1 MKKLIII
8 LGVFMVLVG
17 TGVYF
22 ILPTNINWNEYIQET
37 AAAVKARTG
46 LTLTVQGQPA
56 FSMKP
61 SPVLKLGQIRL
72 GNIQDASYPQMMTAA
87 RAEILFDTGSLF
99 RRQIKIKKV
108 TLFSPQF
115 YFETMPNGKWNWQ
128 IAFFDRAAAN
138 ATIGFDSLL
147 LTDGAAEVKTDKY
160 TPAQKWDRVN
170 AELFADSIHG
180 PFFFEGNFGAL
191 ASSFGFSL
199 KVEKFVS
206 AQSPDFSLRLINA
219 PAEASFVFTGKYGL
233 SETDR
238 GILTGGLTFDI
249 RKPDQF
255 FALLYPQE
263 KLPSVL
269 FQPVVGN
276 LKLLKNAQTRTAEMT
291 DILFKYGTSSA
302 TGRLSVRSLSPD
314 EASARQAQEEEE
326 ILPDDE
332 IVLRDPNNPSEPV
345 TLDNTPV
352 RQTKLAQNL
361 LPKVVDGSFIFSRLD
376 ADPFFDNLTPIA
388 VFLSKT
394 GYFSRTK
401 DTYAFDMLFDVVNYK
416 KDVIHQLKSKIS
428 SIPEGVAFKD
438 ISATLPSNAYVTGEA
453 NLALGKSVLLSG
465 KLSAQADNV
474 SAVLNWLGFPPAEE
488 IPQNLLQQFKAETE
502 FKLAQNGLVLSQL
515 KGRLDQTDFSG
526 SMALRL
532 GNRKALSVSG
542 DFSEMNL
549 AQYFP
554 AKNKFYAQKREE
566 FSKLSATQ
574 KIQRL
579 FDSLAFLNDADISL
593 KLKTA
598 AFSWADIN
606 AENVNADFAVVRG
619 QMKINEISGEKILA
633 SAIKLRGDAEG
644 FGGDPKFSDF
654 TINVN
659 AQQLSSLTQA
669 LGIPLSRNVSVQ
681 DKMQLSAKLTGTIQ
695 AMQFD
700 TVVDFGSLRF
710 SAQGDMRQSA
720 PSVFDW
726 NMNADIHHEN
736 FRNFVRLFSD
746 NYRPV
751 LANPGALDLQGRIL
765 KNKDLFHLTDMAA
778 RIGENEFKGNIKVVR
793 QTDSSVITAELEAH
807 DLAPLGML
815 PRVNFAETI
824 AVDTQ
829 KTVPEDIWTKDG
841 ILSRFAADL
850 SFSRKPFDF
859 SFLGKYEASIAL
871 KTNRLFFNSFV
882 LSDVDSII
890 KLSADKIVIDLRR
903 SLWNRAN
910 FGGIFTLTPAAD
922 GLLDLQT
929 AVRVSNLNIPAK
941 LFDSDTLN
949 VGAVEGLILN
959 ANLKAKGKS
968 TNELFSSLTGTGTL
982 TFNKAA
988 LDRFNMAQLTEDLQR
1003 VPEIAKETIQTQA
1016 MQGST
1021 EINRFSANV
1030 SVKNG
1035 SLILDT
1041 TSFAYDGAENKSLTF
1056 SYNYLDRI
1064 LSAGL
1069 EFPSGIQSVSNVVLS
1084 VGKKTGQP
1092 AVLEQTIGAVVDE
1105 VAAVKNKMKEVA
1117 QQQQEQQ
1124 RRQEIEAQE
1133 KARAARVERLNKLDE
1148 RLTMASAELA
1158 KKIAAVQ
1165 PLAQKVY
1172 QVEKYLLALN
1182 NAARTLGELNV
1193 DIQKTVSGG
1202 NGVLTDAAVAGL
1214 EKRAKENYFDKEA
1227 EINAGYDTAM
1237 IVGIKGTV
1245 FDALNQ
1251 ANEILRQE
1259 AKLQTTHSDLPE
1271 IAQNV
1276 SEIMKEIDP
1285 LKGIQAQSESDGIK
1299 LEELTV
1305 LRAQAEVVLDKI
1317 KSIHQKT
1324 TDAVARKNAKI
1335 EAEEKAKREAEEM
1348 KKKAEEEAKKAAEV
1362 AAAAEKARQEAAER
1376 ERQRTIFRTD
1386 GQSSSSAASS
1396 AGQTGNILQTLTPA
1410 DQGSVAAAE
1419 PEKSEKDNPII
1430 IRRR

>member
-8 LGVFMVLVG
+8 LGVFVVLVG

-22 ILPTNINWNEYIQET
+22 ILPTNINWNEYIQDT
-37 AAAVKARTG
+37 AAAVRARTG
-46 LTLTVQGQPA
+46 LALTVQGQPV

-87 RAEILFDTGSLF
+87 SAEILFDTGSLF
-99 RRQIKIKKV
+99 RRQIKIKKI

-128 IAFFDRAAAN
+128 TAFFDRAAAD
-138 ATIGFDSLL
+138 ARIGFDSLL

-170 AELFADSIHG
+170 AELFADSIQG

-199 KVEKFVS
+199 KVEKFLP

-219 PAEASFVFTGKYGL
+219 PAEASFVFSGKYGL

-263 KLPSVL
+263 KLPAAL

-276 LKLLKNAQTRTAEMT
+276 LKLLKNAQTRTSEMT

-302 TGRLSVRSLSPD
+302 TGKLSVRSLSPE
-314 EASARQAQEEEE
+314 EASTLQAQEEEE
-326 ILPDDE
+326 ALQDDD
-332 IVLRDPNNPSEPV
+332 IILRDPSNPSEPV

-352 RQTKLAQNL
+352 RQTKLAQHL
-361 LPKVVDGSFIFSRLD
+361 LPKVIDGSFIFSRLD

-394 GYFSRTK
+394 GYFSRSK
-401 DTYAFDMLFDVVNYK
+401 DTYTLDMIFDVVNYK

-428 SIPEGVAFKD
+428 SIPEGLAFKN
-438 ISATLPSNAYVTGEA
+438 ISVTLPSNAYVTGEA
-453 NLALGKSVLLSG
+453 DLTLQKSILLSG
-465 KLSAQADNV
+465 KLSAQADNIR
-474 SAVLNWLGFPPAEE
+474 AVLNWLGLPPAEE
-488 IPQNLLQQFKAETE
+488 IPQNLLRQFKAETG
-502 FKLAQNGLVLSQL
+502 FKLAQNGVVLSQL

-526 SMALRL
+526 NMALRL
-532 GNRKALSVSG
+532 GNRKAVSLSG
-542 DFSEMNL
+542 DFSEMNF

-554 AKNKFYAQKREE
+554 EKNKFYTQKREE
-566 FSKLSATQ
+566 FSKLSASQ
-574 KIQRL
+574 KIQSL
-579 FDSLAFLNDADISL
+579 FDTLAFLNETDISV

-606 AENVNADFAVVRG
+606 AENMNADFAVVRG

-633 SAIKLRGDAEG
+633 SAIKLRGEAEG
-644 FGGDPKFSDF
+644 FGGNPKFNDF
-654 TINVN
+654 GININ

-669 LGIPLSRNVSVQ
+669 LGISLARNISVQ
-681 DKMQLSAKLTGTIQ
+681 DKMQLSAKLTGTLQ

-700 TVVDFGSLRF
+700 AVADFGTLRF
-710 SAQGDMRQSA
+710 SSRGDMRQSA
-720 PSVFDW
+720 PSMFDW
-726 NMNADIHHEN
+726 NMTADIHHEN
-736 FRNFVRLFSD
+736 FRNFIRLFSD

-751 LANPGALDLQGRIL
+751 LANPGTLDMQGKIL
-765 KNKDLFHLTDMAA
+765 KNKDLFHLTDMTA
-778 RIGENEFKGNIKVVR
+778 RVGDNEFKGNIKVVR
-793 QTDSSVITAELEAH
+793 QTDSSVITADLESS

-815 PRVNFAETI
+815 PRVNFAETV

-829 KTVPEDIWTKDG
+829 KTVPENIWTKDG
-841 ILSRFAADL
+841 MLSRFAADL
-850 SFSRKPFDF
+850 SFSQKPFDF

-882 LSDVDSII
+882 LSDVDSIV

-910 FGGIFTLTPAAD
+910 FGGIFNLMPAAD
-922 GLLDLQT
+922 GQLALQ
-929 AVRVSNLNIPAK
+929 ASMRLSNLNIPAK

-949 VGAVEGLILN
+949 IGAVESFIVN
-959 ANLKAKGKS
+959 ANLKANGKS
-968 TNELFSSLTGTGTL
+968 TNELFSSMSGTGTL
-982 TFNKAA
+982 MFDKAD
-988 LDRFNMAQLTEDLQR
+988 LDHFNMEQLSKDLQSI
-1003 VPEIAKETIQTQA
+1003 PEISKETIQTQA
-1016 MQGST
+1016 MQGKT
-1021 EINRFSANV
+1021 EVRRFSADINLKDGSFV
-1030 SVKNG
+1030 LSPTAFVYNG
-1035 SLILDT
+1035 EDNNS
-1041 TSFAYDGAENKSLTF
+1041 SSF
-1056 SYNYLDRI
+1056 SYNYLNQV
-1064 LSAGL
+1064 LSASVS
-1069 EFPSGIQSVSNVVLS
+1069 FPSGMQSVPGIALS
-1084 VGKKTGQP
+1084 VNKKARQP
-1092 AVLEQTIGAVVDE
+1092 AVLTQNIDAVADA
-1105 VAAVKNKMKEVA
+1105 VAAFKNKIKEQA
-1117 QQQQEQQ
+1117 LQQQEEQ
-1124 RRQEIEAQE
+1124 RRQET
-1133 KARAARVERLNKLDE
+1133 AAREKEKEARRGKLNKLDE
-1148 RLTMASAELA
+1148 QLTMASAELA

-1172 QVEKYLLALN
+1172 QIEKYLLSLN
-1182 NAARTLGELNV
+1182 NAARTLGMLSADV
-1193 DIQKTVSGG
+1193 QKTMSGG
-1202 NGVLTDAAVAGL
+1202 DDVLTDSAVAEL
-1214 EKRAKENYFDKEA
+1214 EKKAKENYFDKEA
-1227 EINAGYDTAM
+1227 EINASYDTAM
-1237 IVGIKGTV
+1237 IVGIKGMI
-1245 FDALNQ
+1245 FDVLNQ

-1276 SEIMKEIDP
+1276 SGIMKEIEP
-1285 LKGIQAQSESDGIK
+1285 LKGIQAQSENDNIK

-1305 LRAQAEVVLDKI
+1305 LRAQAEAVLDKI

-1324 TDAVARKNAKI
+1324 TDAVAVKTAKI
-1335 EAEEKAKREAEEM
+1335 EAEENAKREAEEM
-1348 KKKAEEEAKKAAEV
+1348 KKKAEEEAKKAAEA

-1386 GQSSSSAASS
+1386 GQSSSAPASSS
-1396 AGQTGNILQTLTPA
+1396 AGRTGNVLQTLTPA
-1410 DQGSVAAAE
+1410 DQSSTAAE

>member
-8 LGVFMVLVG
+8 LGVFVVLAG
-17 TGVYF
+17 TGIYF
-22 ILPTNINWNEYIQET
+22 ILPTNINWNDYIQET

-46 LTLTVQGQPA
+46 LVLTVQGQPV

-72 GNIQDASYPQMMTAA
+72 GNIPDAAYPQMMTAA

-128 IAFFDRAAAN
+128 IAFFDRAGAD

-170 AELFADSIHG
+170 AELFADSIQG

-199 KVEKFVS
+199 KVEKFAP

-233 SETDR
+233 AETDR
-238 GILTGGLTFDI
+238 GILSGGLTFDI

-255 FALLYPQE
+255 FALLYPGE
-263 KLPSVL
+263 KLPSAL

-276 LKLLKNAQTRTAEMT
+276 LKLQKNAQTRTAEMT

-302 TGRLSVRSLSPD
+302 TGKLSVRSLSPE
-314 EASARQAQEEEE
+314 EASSLQAREEEDV
-326 ILPDDE
+326 LPQDE
-332 IVLRDPNNPSEPV
+332 IILRDPNNPSEPV

-352 RQTKLAQNL
+352 RQTKLAQHL

-376 ADPFFDNLTPIA
+376 ADPFFDNLSPIA

-401 DTYAFDMLFDVVNYK
+401 DTYALDMMFDVVNYK
-416 KDVIHQLKSKIS
+416 KDVIHQLKTKIS
-428 SIPEGVAFKD
+428 SIPEGLAFKNV
-438 ISATLPSNAYVTGEA
+438 SATLPSNAYVTGQA
-453 NLALGKSVLLSG
+453 DLTLGKSVLLSG
-465 KLSAQADNV
+465 SLSAQADNLN
-474 SAVLNWLGFPPAEE
+474 AVLNWLGVPLAEE
-488 IPQNLLQQFKAETE
+488 IPQNLLRQFKAETE
-502 FKLAQNGLVLSQL
+502 FKLAQNGLVLSRL
-515 KGRLDQTDFSG
+515 KGNLDQTDFSG
-526 SMALRL
+526 SMAMRL
-532 GNRKALSVSG
+532 GSRKAFSISG

-574 KIQRL
+574 KVQRL
-579 FDSLAFLNDADISL
+579 FDSLAFLNETDISV

-606 AENVNADFAVVRG
+606 AENLNADFSVVRG
-619 QMKINEISGEKILA
+619 QMKINEISGEKVLA
-633 SAIKLRGDAEG
+633 SEIKLRGDVEG
-644 FGGDPKFSDF
+644 FGAEPKFNDF
-654 TINVN
+654 GINVN

-669 LGIPLSRNVSVQ
+669 LGISLSRNISVQ
-681 DKMQLSAKLTGTIQ
+681 DKMQLSAKLTGTLQ
-695 AMQFD
+695 AARFD
-700 TVVDFGSLRF
+700 TVVDFGTLRF
-710 SAQGDMRQSA
+710 AAQGDMRQSA

-726 NMNADIHHEN
+726 NMTADIRHEN
-736 FRNFVRLFSD
+736 FRNFIRLFSD

-751 LANPGALDLQGRIL
+751 LANPGALDLQGKIL
-765 KNKDLFHLTDMAA
+765 KNKDLFHLTDMTA
-778 RIGENEFKGNIKVVR
+778 RIGDNEFKGNIKVVK
-793 QTDSSVITAELEAH
+793 QTDSSVITAELESN

-815 PRVNFAETI
+815 PRVNFAETVG
-824 AVDTQ
+824 VDTQ
-829 KTVPEDIWTKDG
+829 KTVPENIWTKDG
-841 ILSRFAADL
+841 VLSRFAADL
-850 SFSRKPFDF
+850 SFSQKPFDF

-890 KLSADKIVIDLRR
+890 KLSAGKIVIDLRR
-903 SLWNRAN
+903 SLWDQAN
-910 FGGIFTLTPAAD
+910 FGGIFNLTPAAD
-922 GLLDLQT
+922 GQLAFQ
-929 AVRVSNLNIPAK
+929 AAMRVSNLNIPAK

-949 VGAVEGLILN
+949 VSGVETFILN
-959 ANLKAKGKS
+959 ANLKANGKS
-968 TNELFSSLTGTGTL
+968 TSELFSSLAGTGTL
-982 TFNKAA
+982 MFDKASLDHFNAGR
-988 LDRFNMAQLTEDLQR
+988 LIGDLQLM
-1003 VPEIAKETIQTQA
+1003 PEISKETVQAQA
-1016 MQGST
+1016 MQGNT
-1021 EINRFSANV
+1021 EIKRFSADMNV
-1030 SVKNG
+1030 KDGFFVLKPASFVYNG
-1035 SLILDT
+1035 ED
-1041 TSFAYDGAENKSLTF
+1041 NKSPFF
-1056 SYNYLDRI
+1056 SYNYLNQV

-1069 EFPSGIQSVSNVVLS
+1069 SFPSGMQAVEDIVLS
-1084 VGKKTGQP
+1084 VNKKAGQP
-1092 AVLEQTIGAVVDE
+1092 AVLTQNIDAVADAVV
-1105 VAAVKNKMKEVA
+1105 AVKNKMKEQA
-1117 QQQQEQQ
+1117 LQQQEQQ
-1124 RRQEIEAQE
+1124 RRQEIEARE

-1148 RLTMASAELA
+1148 QLTMASAELA

-1165 PLAQKVY
+1165 PLTQKVY

-1182 NAARTLGELNV
+1182 NAARVLGTLNA
-1193 DIQKTVSGG
+1193 DIQRTVSGG
-1202 NGVLTDAAVAGL
+1202 DDVLTDAAVAGL

-1227 EINAGYDTAM
+1227 EFNASYDTAM

-1259 AKLQTTHSDLPE
+1259 AKLQATHSDLPE

-1276 SEIMKEIDP
+1276 SEIMKEIEP
-1285 LKGIQAQSESDGIK
+1285 LKGFQAQSENDNIK

-1305 LRAQAEVVLDKI
+1305 LRARAEAVLDKI
-1317 KSIHQKT
+1317 KAVHQRT

-1348 KKKAEEEAKKAAEV
+1348 KKKAEEEAKKAAEAV
-1362 AAAAEKARQEAAER
+1362 AAAEKARQEAAER

-1386 GQSSSSAASS
+1386 GQSSSAAPAS
-1396 AGQTGNILQTLTPA
+1396 AGQTGPVLQTLTPA
-1410 DQGSVAAAE
+1410 DRNGAAAE
-1419 PEKSEKDNPII
+1419 PEKSQKDNPII